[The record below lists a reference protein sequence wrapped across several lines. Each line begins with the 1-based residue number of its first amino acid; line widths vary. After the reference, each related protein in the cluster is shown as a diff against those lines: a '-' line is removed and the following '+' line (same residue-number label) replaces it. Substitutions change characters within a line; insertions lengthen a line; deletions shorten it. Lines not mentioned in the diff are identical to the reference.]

1 MTSMTAEPATE
12 LSQIKTKILEIVAK
26 EGAIDAELLKPDAK
40 LADIEFVSA
49 DMIMVLMALE
59 DEFDVYIPVDDSL
72 SEAETV
78 DDLIGSLAAHV
89 QSQKEPD

>member
-1 MTSMTAEPATE
+1 MTVTTAQTASD
-12 LSQIKTKILEIVAK
+12 LSKLKSKILEIVAT
-26 EGAIDAELLKPDAK
+26 EGSIEVERLKPDAK
-40 LADIEFVSA
+40 LADIEFVSS

-78 DDLIGSLAAHV
+78 DELIGSLAAHV
-89 QSQKEPD
+89 QSQKETK

>member
-1 MTSMTAEPATE
+1 MTVMTAETTTE
-12 LSQIKTKILEIVAK
+12 LADLKTKILEIVAK
-26 EGAIDAELLKPDAK
+26 EGSIDVERLQPDAK
-40 LADIEFVSA
+40 LAEIDFVSS

-78 DDLIGSLAAHV
+78 DELIGSLAAHV
-89 QSQKEPD
+89 QSQKETK